1 MSPLAGND
9 DSEKN
14 NLNFEYLSEKEIFDM
29 SNIYTSA
36 DQLIGNTP
44 LLELTHLEEAYGLKA
59 AILAKLEYL
68 NPAGS
73 VKDRIAKAMID
84 DAEQK
89 GLLKKGSVI
98 IEPTSG
104 NTGIGL
110 ASVAAV
116 RGYRII
122 IVMPETMS
130 VERRQ
135 LMKAYGAELVLTEG
149 ARGMKGAIAKADE
162 LAKEIP
168 NSFVPG
174 QFVNPANPKAH
185 FETTG
190 PEIWE
195 DTDGK
200 VDIFVAGVGTGGT
213 ITGTGKFLKSKNPNV
228 KVVAVEPK
236 TSAVLSTGVAGPH
249 KIQGIGA
256 GFVPEV
262 LDTKVYDEIIA
273 VDNDDAFKTGKEFG
287 RREGV
292 LVGISSGA
300 AIWAAIELAKRPE
313 NEGKTIVVLLP
324 DTGDRYLSTP
334 LFAD

>member
-1 MSPLAGND
+1 MS
-9 DSEKN
+9 K
-14 NLNFEYLSEKEIFDM
+14 
-29 SNIYTSA
+29 IYTSA
-36 DQLIGNTP
+36 DQLIGKTP
-44 LLELTHLEEAYGLKA
+44 MLELTHLEKELKLEAKV
-59 AILAKLEYL
+59 LAKLEYF

-84 DAEQK
+84 DAEAK
-89 GLLKKGSVI
+89 GALKPGSVI

-110 ASVAAV
+110 ASVAAA

-149 ARGMKGAIAKADE
+149 AKGMKGAIAKAEE

-168 NSFVPG
+168 NSFIPG
-174 QFVNPANPKAH
+174 QFVNPANPAAHKA
-185 FETTG
+185 TTG

-195 DTDGK
+195 DTDGQ

-213 ITGTGKFLKSKNPNV
+213 ITGVGEYLKSQNPNV
-228 KVVAVEPK
+228 KVVAVEPA
-236 TSAVLSTGVAGPH
+236 TSPVLSKGTAGAH

-256 GFVPEV
+256 GFVPAV
-262 LDTKVYDEIIA
+262 LDTKVYDEIIPVENEA
-273 VDNDDAFKTGKEFG
+273 AFAIGKKIGKT
-287 RREGV
+287 EGV

-300 AIWAAIELAKRPE
+300 AVWAAVELAKRPE
-313 NEGKTIVVLLP
+313 NKGKTIVALLP

>member
-1 MSPLAGND
+1 
-9 DSEKN
+9 
-14 NLNFEYLSEKEIFDM
+14 M
-29 SNIYTSA
+29 SNVYKSA
-36 DQLIGNTP
+36 DQLIGKTP
-44 LLELTHLEEAYGLKA
+44 LLELTNTEKKLGLKA
-59 AILAKLEYL
+59 TILAKLEYF

-73 VKDRIAKAMID
+73 VKDRIAKAMLD
-84 DAEQK
+84 DAEK
-89 GLLKKGSVI
+89 SGKLKPGSVI

-110 ASVAAV
+110 ASVATA

-149 ARGMKGAIAKADE
+149 AKGMKGAIAKAEE
-162 LAKEIP
+162 LAAETP
-168 NSFVPG
+168 NSFIPG
-174 QFVNPANPKAH
+174 QFVNPANPEAH
-185 FETTG
+185 FLTTG
-190 PEIWE
+190 PEIYE
-195 DTDGK
+195 DTDGG

-213 ITGTGKFLKSKNPNV
+213 VTGVGKYLKSKNPNV
-228 KVVAVEPK
+228 KVVAVEPA
-236 TSAVLSTGVAGPH
+236 SSPVLSTGVAGSH

-256 GFVPEV
+256 GFVPKV
-262 LDTKVYDEIIA
+262 LDTTIYDEIIT
-273 VDNDDAFKTGKEFG
+273 VTNEDAFATGKLIG
-287 RREGV
+287 KNEGV

-300 AIWAAIELAKRPE
+300 AVWAAIELAKRPE
-313 NEGKTIVVLLP
+313 NAGKNIVVLLP

>member
-1 MSPLAGND
+1 MSV
-9 DSEKN
+9 
-14 NLNFEYLSEKEIFDM
+14 
-29 SNIYTSA
+29 IYTSA
-36 DQLIGNTP
+36 DQLIGKTP
-44 LLELTHLEEAYGLKA
+44 LLELTHIEKKHGLKA
-59 AILAKLEYL
+59 KIFAKLEYF

-89 GLLKKGSVI
+89 GLLKEGSVI

-110 ASVAAV
+110 ASVAAA

-135 LMKAYGAELVLTEG
+135 IMKAYGAELVLTDG
-149 ARGMKGAIAKADE
+149 TKGMKGAIEKADE
-162 LAKEIP
+162 LSKEFP

-174 QFVNPANPKAH
+174 QFVNEANPKAH

-190 PEIWE
+190 PEIFS

-200 VDIFVAGVGTGGT
+200 VDFFVAGVGTGGT
-213 ITGTGKFLKSKNPNV
+213 ITGTGKYLKSKLPNV

-236 TSAVLSTGVAGPH
+236 SSAVLSTGVAGPH

-256 GFVPEV
+256 GFVPKV
-262 LDTKVYDEIIA
+262 LDTDIYDEIIP
-273 VDNDDAFKTGKEFG
+273 VENYDAFAMGKEVG
-287 RREGV
+287 RNEGV

-300 AIWAAIELAKRPE
+300 ALWAAVELAKRPE
-313 NEGKTIVVLLP
+313 NEGKNIVVLFP

>member
-1 MSPLAGND
+1 MSA
-9 DSEKN
+9 
-14 NLNFEYLSEKEIFDM
+14 
-29 SNIYTSA
+29 IYTSA
-36 DQLIGNTP
+36 DQLIGKTP
-44 LLELTHLEEAYGLKA
+44 LLELSHIEKELGLKA
-59 AILAKLEYL
+59 KVLAKLEYF

-84 DAEQK
+84 DAESSGK
-89 GLLKKGSVI
+89 LKPGATI

-110 ASVAAV
+110 AAVAAA

-149 ARGMKGAIAKADE
+149 AKGMKGAIAKAEE

-168 NSFVPG
+168 NSFIPG
-174 QFVNPANPKAH
+174 QFTNPANPKAH

-190 PEIWE
+190 PEIFA
-195 DTDGK
+195 DTDGA

-213 ITGTGKFLKSKNPNV
+213 VTGVGEYLKSKKPAV
-228 KVVAVEPK
+228 KVVAVEPAS
-236 TSAVLSTGVAGPH
+236 SAVLSTGVAGAH

-256 GFVPEV
+256 GFVPDV
-262 LDTKVYDEIIA
+262 LNTKVYDEIIT
-273 VDNDDAFKTGKEFG
+273 VTNEDAFATGKLVG
-287 RREGV
+287 KKEGV

-300 AIWAAIELAKRPE
+300 AVWAGVELAKRPE

-334 LFAD
+334 LFAE

>member
-1 MSPLAGND
+1 MS
-9 DSEKN
+9 K
-14 NLNFEYLSEKEIFDM
+14 
-29 SNIYTSA
+29 IYTSA
-36 DQLIGNTP
+36 DQLIGKTP
-44 LLELTHLEEAYGLKA
+44 LLELVHIEQSEGLEAKL
-59 AILAKLEYL
+59 LAKLEYF

-84 DAEQK
+84 DAEASGK
-89 GLLKKGSVI
+89 LKPGSVI

-110 ASVAAV
+110 ASVAAA

-135 LMKAYGAELVLTEG
+135 LMKAYGAELVLTDG
-149 ARGMKGAIAKADE
+149 TKGMKGAIAKADE
-162 LAKEIP
+162 LAAEIP
-168 NSFVPG
+168 NSFIPG
-174 QFVNPANPKAH
+174 QFVNPANPAIHKA
-185 FETTG
+185 TTG

-213 ITGTGKFLKSKNPNV
+213 VTGVGEYLKSQNPNV
-228 KVVAVEPK
+228 KIVAVEPA
-236 TSAVLSTGVAGPH
+236 SSPVLSKGTPGAH

-256 GFVPEV
+256 GFVPDV
-262 LDTKVYDEIIA
+262 LNTAVYDEIIP
-273 VDNDDAFKTGKEFG
+273 VTNEDAFATGKKIG
-287 RREGV
+287 TAEGV

-300 AIWAAIELAKRPE
+300 AVWAALQLAKRPE
-313 NEGKTIVVLLP
+313 NKGKTIVALLP

>member
-1 MSPLAGND
+1 MG
-9 DSEKN
+9 K
-14 NLNFEYLSEKEIFDM
+14 
-29 SNIYTSA
+29 IYTSA
-36 DQLIGNTP
+36 DQLIGKTP
-44 LLELTHLEEAYGLKA
+44 LLELSHIEKAEGLEAR
-59 AILAKLEYL
+59 ILGKLEYF

-84 DAEQK
+84 DAEASGK
-89 GLLKKGSVI
+89 LKPGSVI

-110 ASVAAV
+110 ASVAAA

-149 ARGMKGAIAKADE
+149 AKGMKGAIAKADE
-162 LAKEIP
+162 LAQEIP

-174 QFVNPANPKAH
+174 QFVNPANPAAHKA
-185 FETTG
+185 TTG
-190 PEIWE
+190 PEIWD

-213 ITGTGKFLKSKNPNV
+213 VTGVGSYLKSRNPNV
-228 KVVAVEPK
+228 KVVAVEPA
-236 TSAVLSTGVAGPH
+236 SSPVLSKGTPGTH

-256 GFVPEV
+256 GFVPDV
-262 LDTKVYDEIIA
+262 LDTGIYDEIIA
-273 VDNDDAFKTGKEFG
+273 VENDDAFATGKQVG
-287 RREGV
+287 REEGV

-300 AIWAAIELAKRPE
+300 AVWAAIQLAKRPE
-313 NEGKTIVVLLP
+313 NKGKTIVALLP

-334 LFAD
+334 LFAE

>member
-1 MSPLAGND
+1 
-9 DSEKN
+9 
-14 NLNFEYLSEKEIFDM
+14 M
-29 SNIYTSA
+29 SNIYTSS
-36 DQLIGNTP
+36 DQLIGKTP
-44 LLELTHLEEAYGLKA
+44 LLELTNIEKEYNLKA
-59 AILAKLEYL
+59 KILAKLEYF

-84 DAEQK
+84 DAEEK

-110 ASVAAV
+110 ASVAAA

-130 VERRQ
+130 VERR
-135 LMKAYGAELVLTEG
+135 LIMKAYGAELVLSDG
-149 ARGMKGAIAKADE
+149 SKGMRGAIEKADE
-162 LAKEIP
+162 LSTQIE
-168 NSFVPG
+168 NSFIPG
-174 QFVNPANPKAH
+174 QFVNPANPKVH

-190 PEIWE
+190 PEIHE

-200 VDIFVAGVGTGGT
+200 VDFFVAGVGTGGT
-213 ITGTGKFLKSKNPNV
+213 LTGTGKYLKSKNPKV
-228 KVVAVEPK
+228 KIIAVEPAD
-236 TSAVLSTGVAGPH
+236 SPVLSKGTAGSH

-256 GFVPEV
+256 GFVPDT

-273 VDNDDAFKTGKEFG
+273 VKNEDAFALGKKIG
-287 RREGV
+287 RSEGV

-300 AIWAAIELAKRPE
+300 ALWAAIELAKRPE
-313 NEGKTIVVLLP
+313 NENKNIVVLLP

-334 LFAD
+334 MFTEE

>member
-1 MSPLAGND
+1 MS
-9 DSEKN
+9 K
-14 NLNFEYLSEKEIFDM
+14 
-29 SNIYTSA
+29 IYTSA
-36 DQLIGNTP
+36 DQLIGRTP
-44 LLELTHLEEAYGLKA
+44 LLELTHIEAAENLEAK
-59 AILAKLEYL
+59 ILGKLEYF

-84 DAEQK
+84 DAEASGK
-89 GLLKKGSVI
+89 LKPGSVI

-110 ASVAAV
+110 ASVAAA

-135 LMKAYGAELVLTEG
+135 LMKAYGAELVLTDG
-149 ARGMKGAIAKADE
+149 AKGMKGAIAKADE

-174 QFVNPANPKAH
+174 QFVNPANPDAH
-185 FETTG
+185 KRTTG

-213 ITGTGKFLKSKNPNV
+213 VTGVGEYLKSQNPNV
-228 KVVAVEPK
+228 KVVAVEPA
-236 TSAVLSTGVAGPH
+236 TSPVLSKGVAGAH

-256 GFVPEV
+256 GFVPDV
-262 LDTKVYDEIIA
+262 LNTKVYDEVIP
-273 VDNDDAFKTGKEFG
+273 VSNEDAFATGKLVG
-287 RREGV
+287 HKEGV

-300 AIWAAIELAKRPE
+300 ALWAAIQLAKRPE
-313 NEGKTIVVLLP
+313 NQGKTIVALLP

>member
-1 MSPLAGND
+1 MS
-9 DSEKN
+9 K
-14 NLNFEYLSEKEIFDM
+14 
-29 SNIYTSA
+29 IYTSA
-36 DQLIGNTP
+36 DQLIGKTP
-44 LLELTHLEEAYGLKA
+44 LLELTHIEKALNLKA
-59 AILAKLEYL
+59 KVLAKLEYF

-84 DAEQK
+84 EAEASGK
-89 GLLKKGSVI
+89 LKPGSVI

-110 ASVAAV
+110 AAVAAA

-149 ARGMKGAIAKADE
+149 AKGMKGAIAKANE
-162 LAKEIP
+162 LAAETP
-168 NSFVPG
+168 NSFIPG

-185 FETTG
+185 REATG
-190 PEIWE
+190 PEIFE
-195 DTDGK
+195 DTNGK

-213 ITGTGKFLKSKNPNV
+213 VTGVGEYLKGKKPNV
-228 KVVAVEPK
+228 KVVAVEPAS
-236 TSAVLSTGVAGPH
+236 SAVLSTGVAGAH

-256 GFVPEV
+256 GFVPDV
-262 LDTKVYDEIIA
+262 LNTKIYDEIIT
-273 VDNDDAFKTGKEFG
+273 VTNEDAFATGKLIG
-287 RREGV
+287 KSEGV

-300 AIWAAIELAKRPE
+300 AAWAAIELAKRPE
-313 NEGKTIVVLLP
+313 NEGKNIVVLLP